1 MAAPTPTRG
10 EPVRTRIRALTLL
23 LAVVVVV
30 GLVAL
35 AAPAPAETVQTRSG
49 VVAVGVAQPV
59 PPPPPAPPEPG
70 SVDLLTGLPLDPNAP
85 APPPAPAPSHPV
97 PEASSCGMFDIAAC
111 VSEAFTE
118 LLSTAVIE
126 VLNPALEI
134 LSHSLL
140 QTPRPSTIPR
150 LASLWDTSWQI
161 AMAVYATVICVG
173 GLIVMAHQS
182 VQSRLGVREVL
193 PRLMVGFLAGWLT
206 LPLADMAVSIA
217 NAISDELVGPVDEQ
231 AGVAGLAGLVRA
243 SAEHPARVGGVLP
256 WPMLM
261 ALVAIGLLLLAV
273 VAGYVVRV
281 VAIIVLVAAGP
292 LVVMWHALPQTDPL
306 ARWWWR
312 ALAGLLSIQIV
323 QALVIAVG
331 LAVVLPPTDTPAP
344 DAPTAVLGIP
354 SNTAGWVTLLMVG
367 VLLWVV
373 LRVPGWVWS
382 AVKINAGGKSTVTK
396 LVTAALLYKTGGLL
410 RGALAGRAATRSTRP
425 AGARVSARA
434 GGPVA
439 SGEPAPIEPNGQW
452 MLPLGKLKRRKSRA
466 KVEPWQHRRGVE
478 GVPRP
483 GPGQLAFEFPDT
495 PLQLPLLPQ
504 FQAPG
509 GPDQLSLPRRQ
520 SEAPPAIVFQGPG
533 PQRPDSTSWARRTT
547 TAPPPVRFGDGRT
560 PAPATSLRRVR
571 TAPPPV
577 QFGPQVRPRPVV
589 PSPLRA
595 SGPAPGVRFA
605 PAVPEP
611 TPVPPSAR
619 PTAAPAPVQFEAP
632 HPSRAMRPAPVP
644 QFREPTPRPPAVRS
658 PRPSSPVSP
667 VRFDPPT
674 RSQPALPTPSATGPA
689 PVPLFRPPTPLTRSD
704 DADTSGGSQ

>member
-1 MAAPTPTRG
+1 M
-10 EPVRTRIRALTLL
+10 
-23 LAVVVVV
+23 
-30 GLVAL
+30 
-35 AAPAPAETVQTRSG
+35 
-49 VVAVGVAQPV
+49 
-59 PPPPPAPPEPG
+59 
-70 SVDLLTGLPLDPNAP
+70 
-85 APPPAPAPSHPV
+85 
-97 PEASSCGMFDIAAC
+97 
-111 VSEAFTE
+111 SEAFTE
-118 LLSTAVIE
+118 MLATAVTE

-134 LSHSLL
+134 LSNSLL

-217 NAISDELVGPVDEQ
+217 NAVSDELVGPVDEQ

-243 SAEHPARVGGVLP
+243 SAEHPARIGGVLP

-273 VAGYVVRV
+273 VAGYIVRV

-396 LVTAALLYKTGGLL
+396 LVTAALLYKTGGAL

-425 AGARVSARA
+425 TGTRVPSQAGR
-434 GGPVA
+434 GPAA
-439 SGEPAPIEPNGQW
+439 SGEVAPIEPTGQW
-452 MLPLGKLKRRKSRA
+452 MLPLGKLKRRKSKA
-466 KVEPWQHRRGVE
+466 TVTPWEYPRGVE
-478 GVPRP
+478 GAPRP

-495 PLQLPLLPQ
+495 PSRSPLLPQ

-509 GPDQLSLPRRQ
+509 EPEPPLPRRQ
-520 SEAPPAIVFQGPG
+520 NEAPAAIVFRGPG
-533 PQRPDSTSWARRTT
+533 PQRPDASSWARRAT
-547 TAPPPVRFGDGRT
+547 TAPPQVRFGDGRT
-560 PAPATSLRRVR
+560 PTPEPPPRRVP

-577 QFGPQVRPRPVV
+577 QFRPQARPRPIV
-589 PSPLRA
+589 PSPPRA
-595 SGPAPGVRFA
+595 TGPAPAVRFT
-605 PAVPEP
+605 PAAPEP
-611 TPVPPSAR
+611 TPLPPRAR

-632 HPSRAMRPAPVP
+632 HPSRAVRPTPPVP
-644 QFREPTPRPPAVRS
+644 QFREPTPPPPAVRS
-658 PRPSSPVSP
+658 PRPSAPVTP

-674 RSQPALPTPSATGPA
+674 RSRPAPPTPPAAGPA
-689 PVPLFRPPTPLTRSD
+689 PVPLFRPPTPPTRTD
-704 DADTSGGSQ
+704 DTSGEGAR